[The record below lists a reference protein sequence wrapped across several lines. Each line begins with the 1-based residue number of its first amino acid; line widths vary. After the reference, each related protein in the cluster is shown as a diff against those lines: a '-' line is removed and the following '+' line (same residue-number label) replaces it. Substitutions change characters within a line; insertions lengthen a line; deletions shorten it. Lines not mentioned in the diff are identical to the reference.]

1 MNTGDSASSFAERL
15 SIPAL
20 DLAAAPG
27 YAYVKFREIMKQD
40 DVMGEKAI
48 SAEGVAEKDRLNE
61 DNLDAW
67 MREHVEGF
75 AGLASYT
82 KFAGGQSNP
91 TYRVEDQAGRALVL
105 RRKPFGPILPSA
117 HAVEREYRAIAGL
130 HPTGFPVAK
139 PYALCEDDDVI
150 GSAFYIME
158 MVEGRTFWDGMLPD
172 QEPAER
178 TSIYRSMIGTLARL
192 HNLDYKEIGLENHG
206 KTGNYFER
214 QINTWTKQYR
224 RSETETIDEVERLI
238 EWLPKTVPEQTRTS
252 VIHGDYRIDN
262 MIYAAD
268 RPEVVAVLD
277 WELSTIGDPL
287 ADFTYLAQNWVMEG
301 NGTAS
306 LGGQDLAGT
315 GIPTLEEATSL
326 YCELTNRDSMP
337 ELNWYFAYNLFRLT
351 GILQGIKKRWLD
363 GTASSAEAEERS
375 KRVPELAEA
384 AWGFAR
390 AAGAPA

>member
-1 MNTGDSASSFAERL
+1 
-15 SIPAL
+15 
-20 DLAAAPG
+20 
-27 YAYVKFREIMKQD
+27 
-40 DVMGEKAI
+40 MGEKAI
-48 SAEGVAEKDRLNE
+48 NAEGVAEKDRLNE
-61 DNLDAW
+61 GNLDAW

-82 KFAGGQSNP
+82 KFADGQSNP

-105 RRKPFGPILPSA
+105 RRKPFGSILPSA
-117 HAVEREYRAIAGL
+117 HAVEREFRAIVGL

-139 PYALCEDDDVI
+139 PYALCEDDNVV

-158 MVEGRTFWDGMLPD
+158 MVEGRTLWDGMLPEC
-172 QEPAER
+172 EPAER
-178 TSIYRSMIGTLARL
+178 TSIYRSMIGALAQL
-192 HNLDYKEIGLENHG
+192 HNLDYVEIGLENHG

-224 RSETETIDEVERLI
+224 RAETERIEEVERLI

-252 VIHGDYRIDN
+252 VIHGDYRLDN
-262 MIYAAD
+262 MIFAPD
-268 RPEVVAVLD
+268 RPEVLAVLD

-301 NGTAS
+301 TGTAS
-306 LGGQDLAGT
+306 LGGHDLAGT
-315 GIPTLEEATSL
+315 GIPTLEEATAL
-326 YCELTNRDSMP
+326 YCELTDRDSVPDM
-337 ELNWYFAYNLFRLT
+337 NWYFAYNLFRLT

-375 KRVPELAEA
+375 KRVPELAQA